1 VAGFY
6 EQAARLN
13 PYMAEPHLM
22 LAQLH
27 VQAGRW
33 QEGEQEARQALQLFL
48 DWGTQYDKVG
58 LLVTGRGRVLV
69 SSVCVIRAKRL
80 WLSGRMIVHQSAAC
94 TAGIMPMGAG
104 TCGNTGKANPSH
116 NSIDPWPS
124 LQYVSCK
131 HSHHA
136 CCCCVHRCCCLFLQR
151 MEWGAWVAWTRVVLD
166 AALQQTWAQKEPL
179 EVLSK
184 GLVGGL

>member
-69 SSVCVIRAKRL
+69 SSVCDQGQEVVAVWQNDSPPISSMHSWDYAYG
-80 WLSGRMIVHQSAAC
+80 GRDMWKYGQ
-94 TAGIMPMGAG
+94 G
-104 TCGNTGKANPSH
+104 
-116 NSIDPWPS
+116 
-124 LQYVSCK
+124 
-131 HSHHA
+131 
-136 CCCCVHRCCCLFLQR
+136 
-151 MEWGAWVAWTRVVLD
+151 
-166 AALQQTWAQKEPL
+166 
-179 EVLSK
+179 
-184 GLVGGL
+184 